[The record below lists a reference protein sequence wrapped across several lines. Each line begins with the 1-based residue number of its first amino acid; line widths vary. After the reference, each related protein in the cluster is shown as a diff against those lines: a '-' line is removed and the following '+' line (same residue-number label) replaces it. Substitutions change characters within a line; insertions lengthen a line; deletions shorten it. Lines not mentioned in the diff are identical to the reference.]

1 MCRATFVWSR
11 ITKTS
16 PRLASRHEQTAK
28 DIAQADWENS
38 YVTLLWWQ
46 KIDPAN
52 EQFIL
57 LLHATNFDRLP
68 LGVGGWCWGLGFRG
82 SGYGVWIYRFSF
94 FVQLRRVYSPANSRD
109 KSASLSK
116 YYGIY
121 QRKGLALLPLKC
133 TMCRNE
139 RFFQLFW
146 NLFLIWSEEFQ
157 SSLSMND
164 DGVGD
169 VDSMTT
175 YYSQYAHTIYT
186 KCYFAFKLQTSSRLC
201 IWMAKRFSLCVLKNC
216 TVGPWRKIDMSQ
228 DI

>member
-1 MCRATFVWSR
+1 MRLFLYFSR
-11 ITKTS
+11 F
-16 PRLASRHEQTAK
+16 
-28 DIAQADWENS
+28 
-38 YVTLLWWQ
+38 Y
-46 KIDPAN
+46 
-52 EQFIL
+52 
-57 LLHATNFDRLP
+57 
-68 LGVGGWCWGLGFRG
+68 
-82 SGYGVWIYRFSF
+82 FS
-94 FVQLRRVYSPANSRD
+94 VE
-109 KSASLSK
+109 
-116 YYGIY
+116 
-121 QRKGLALLPLKC
+121 KGLLTSEFSWQVRESVKILRYIAEKRASAVALKC

-216 TVGPWRKIDMSQ
+216 TVGPWRRKIDMSQ